1 MEKIIVHTRK
11 EWKASIKKHN
21 ILKQLMLLN
30 NKAGQAWTA
39 YEILNEWTYVF
50 IDNFEMEYE

>member
-1 MEKIIVHTRK
+1 MEKIIVHTRE

-30 NKAGQAWTA
+30 NKAWTA